1 MKSAAITKQN
11 SQVLPLGGR
20 LWNPT
25 HLRDLITWLSP
36 RRNFSKTLGDGLA
49 QWDDSLRNTTFA
61 QGATNRMP
69 TLTQEKATFNGLLV
83 PDFDGGDDLM
93 ADLTP
98 TDLLDVGT
106 GDFFIMAAIKTGVV
120 GASSIVNLQ
129 QENSNEQ
136 INLGI
141 ISGRGGNKL
150 DIRVNS
156 ISNQPG
162 DTTLTNNTTYLVY
175 AERLNGTLNVYLNG
189 TKDHSSGAANS
200 TSIDNNAASILGS
213 SDASI
218 PANTFDG
225 KIAEVVFGGSTDTNI
240 IGTEDRQ
247 RLEGYM
253 AHNCGIA
260 DNLPSDH
267 PYRYGPPRI

>member
-11 SQVLPLGGR
+11 NQVLPPGSR
-20 LWNPT
+20 LWTPNNFS
-25 HLRDLITWLSP
+25 RVITWLSP
-36 RRNFSKTLGDGLA
+36 RSNYSKTAGDGLA
-49 QWDDSLRNTTFA
+49 QWNDAFGNTTFA
-61 QGATNRMP
+61 QGASNRQP
-69 TLTQEKATFNGLLV
+69 TLTEEKATFNGLLV

-129 QENSNEQ
+129 QENSNEK

-141 ISGRGGNKL
+141 ISGRGGAKL
-150 DIRVNS
+150 DISVTS
-156 ISNQPG
+156 LSNQPG

-175 AERLNGTLNVYLNG
+175 GERLNTTLSVYLNG
-189 TKDHSSGAANS
+189 TRDHAIGVFNT

-218 PANTFDG
+218 PTNTFDG
-225 KIAEVVFGGSTDTNI
+225 KIAEVVIGGSTDQNI

-267 PYRYGPPRI
+267 PYRYGPPRL

>member
-1 MKSAAITKQN
+1 MKKF
-11 SQVLPLGGR
+11 
-20 LWNPT
+20 T
-25 HLRDLITWLSP
+25 HIP
-36 RRNFSKTLGDGLA
+36 PPKNYSKTAGDGLA
-49 QWDDSLRNTTFA
+49 QWNDAFGNTTFA
-61 QGATNRMP
+61 QGASNRQP
-69 TLTQEKATFNGLLV
+69 TLTQAKADFNNLIV

-136 INLGI
+136 INFGI
-141 ISGRGGNKL
+141 ISGRSGAKL
-150 DIRVNS
+150 DIAVTS
-156 ISNQPG
+156 LSNKSG
-162 DTTLTNNTTYLVY
+162 DTTLTNNTKYLVY
-175 AERLNGTLNVYLNG
+175 CERLNNTLNVYLDG
-189 TKDHSSGAANS
+189 TIDHSTIGTSNS
-200 TSIDNNAASILGS
+200 ISIDNNAASILGS
-213 SDASI
+213 SDAST

-267 PYRYGPPRI
+267 PYKNGPPRL

>member
-98 TDLLDVGT
+98 TDLLDVGD

-129 QENSNEQ
+129 KENSNEQ
-136 INLGI
+136 IDFGI
-141 ISGRGGNKL
+141 VSVRAGARIQLAVTSLN
-150 DIRVNS
+150 VVQS
-156 ISNQPG
+156 SVA
-162 DTTLTNNTTYLVY
+162 LTNNTEYLIY
-175 AERLNGTLNVYLNG
+175 CERVNNVINVYQDGVLAG
-189 TKDHSSGAANS
+189 GGANS
-200 TSIDNNAASILGS
+200 TVVIDNNAASILGS
-213 SDASI
+213 SDASV
-218 PANTFDG
+218 PTNTFDG
-225 KIAEVVFGGSTDTNI
+225 KIAEVVIGGSTRKNI
-240 IGTEDRQ
+240 IGTRNRQ

-267 PYRYGPPRI
+267 PYKNAPPRF

>member
-11 SQVLPLGGR
+11 NQVLPPGSR
-20 LWNPT
+20 LWTPNNFS
-25 HLRDLITWLSP
+25 RVITWLSP
-36 RRNFSKTLGDGLA
+36 RSNYSKTAGDGLA
-49 QWDDSLRNTTFA
+49 QWNDAFGNTTFA
-61 QGATNRMP
+61 QGASNRQP
-69 TLTQEKATFNGLLV
+69 TLTQAKADFNNLLV

-129 QENSNEQ
+129 NENSNEQ
-136 INLGI
+136 INFGI
-141 ISGRGGNKL
+141 ISGRGGAKL
-150 DIRVNS
+150 NISVTS
-156 ISNQPG
+156 LSNQPG
-162 DTTLTNNTTYLVY
+162 DTTLTNNTIYLVY
-175 AERLNGTLNVYLNG
+175 CERLNGTLNVYLDG
-189 TKDHSSGAANS
+189 TKDHSLGVGNS

-218 PANTFDG
+218 PTNTFDG
-225 KIAEVVFGGSTDTNI
+225 KIAEVVIGGSTDQNI

-267 PYRYGPPRI
+267 PYRYGPPRL